1 MKKMISILLLVGL
14 LVSCGGKKEET
25 STPSKTETQVQKVD
39 LSQISEDWPALNEE
53 LASKGEKLFAQ
64 KGCNA
69 CHMVTDQKLVGPGLK
84 GLNGR
89 AGYRWSLAMILNP
102 DSMLKNDERAKQLL
116 KEYGTPMPNQ
126 NVTLEEAE
134 AILHYILKNSQ

>member
-69 CHMVTDQKLVGPGLK
+69 CHTVTDQKLVGPGLK

-89 AGYRWSLAMILNP
+89 AGYRWSLAIILNP

-116 KEYGTPMPNQ
+116 KEYGTPMTNQ

>member
-1 MKKMISILLLVGL
+1 MKKISLVLLLVGL

-89 AGYRWSLAMILNP
+89 AGYRWSLAIILNP

-116 KEYGTPMPNQ
+116 KEYGTPMTNQ

>member
-69 CHMVTDQKLVGPGLK
+69 CHTVTDQKLVGPGLK

-116 KEYGTPMPNQ
+116 KEYGTPMTNQ

>member
-1 MKKMISILLLVGL
+1 MKKISLVLLLVGL

-116 KEYGTPMPNQ
+116 KEYGTPMTNQ

>member
-1 MKKMISILLLVGL
+1 MKKISLVLLLVGL

-69 CHMVTDQKLVGPGLK
+69 CHTVTDQKLVGPGLK

-116 KEYGTPMPNQ
+116 KEYGTPMTNQ